1 MWLTYHGG
9 ESGFREYSI
18 LNEVYMNV
26 TLKNGVMVSDATA
39 DDIKRLTE
47 LGMIGVSNGCATNVV
62 TEVVELQKK
71 PDSKPMFG

>member
-18 LNEVYMNV
+18 LNEVHMNV

-47 LGMIGVSNGCATNVV
+47 LGMIGGSHGCATNVV
-62 TEVVELQKK
+62 TEVVELPKK